1 MIIDTSVILAILL
14 NEEARLQFN
23 VAIEAAA
30 TVRLSTATYVETSIV
45 IESRFG
51 AAGLQDLDR
60 FIEFAGIELVSVD
73 TKQAKAARAAFST
86 YGKGRHPAQL
96 NFGDCFSYAL
106 SWIFGEPLLFK
117 GDDFSRT
124 DIVPACPREFQ

>member
-1 MIIDTSVILAILL
+1 MIIDTSAILAILQ
-14 NEEARLQFN
+14 NEGERRRFN
-23 VAIEAAA
+23 ETIEAAA

-60 FIEFAGIELVSVD
+60 FIESAGIELVSVD
-73 TKQAKAARAAFST
+73 TKQAKAARTAFST
-86 YGKGRHPAQL
+86 YGKERHPASL

-117 GDDFSRT
+117 GNDFSRT
-124 DIVPACPREFQ
+124 DIVPACSRESQ

>member
-1 MIIDTSVILAILL
+1 MIVDTSAILAILQ
-14 NEEARLQFN
+14 NEGERRRFN
-23 VAIEAAA
+23 EAIEAAA

-86 YGKGRHPAQL
+86 YGKGRHPASL

-106 SWIFGEPLLFK
+106 SWVFGEPLLFK

-124 DIVPACPREFQ
+124 DIVSACSRESQ

>member
-1 MIIDTSVILAILL
+1 MIIDTSAILTIL
-14 NEEARLQFN
+14 PDEEERRHFNE
-23 VAIEAAA
+23 AIEAAA

-86 YGKGRHPAQL
+86 YGKGRHPASL

-106 SWIFGEPLLFK
+106 SWVFGEPLLFK
-117 GDDFSRT
+117 GNDFSRT
-124 DIVPACPREFQ
+124 DIVPACSREQ

>member
-1 MIIDTSVILAILL
+1 MIIDTSAILAILQDEEERRRF
-14 NEEARLQFN
+14 NE
-23 VAIEAAA
+23 AIEAAA

-124 DIVPACPREFQ
+124 DIVPACPRGFQ